1 MTCVIGGGRGLVNL
15 TIMFLQTLVP
25 HVPAQNEAVKR
36 HLSRF
41 EHLIP
46 SKDSPPVFTPAIWG
60 AGIEALQVEELV
72 ERDEDP
78 VDVLPDVIP
87 ATRIVMTPPESHL
100 ESWCL
105 PNERILVRSEYYETA
120 RAVLS
125 ANEGRVDAFV
135 VAGQSGV
142 GSSPPHPLAL
152 THRIYITFG

>member
-1 MTCVIGGGRGLVNL
+1 MS
-15 TIMFLQTLVP
+15 LQTLVP
-25 HVPAQNEAVKR
+25 HAPAQNEAVKR
-36 HLSRF
+36 HLSWF
-41 EHLIP
+41 ERISP

-60 AGIEALQVEELV
+60 VGIEALQVEELV

-87 ATRIVMTPPESHL
+87 STRIVMTPPETHL

-125 ANEGRVDAFV
+125 ANESGMDAFIV
-135 VAGQSGV
+135 TGQSGI
-142 GSSPPHPLAL
+142 GSSPSPPRPLAL
-152 THRIYITFG
+152 TRRN